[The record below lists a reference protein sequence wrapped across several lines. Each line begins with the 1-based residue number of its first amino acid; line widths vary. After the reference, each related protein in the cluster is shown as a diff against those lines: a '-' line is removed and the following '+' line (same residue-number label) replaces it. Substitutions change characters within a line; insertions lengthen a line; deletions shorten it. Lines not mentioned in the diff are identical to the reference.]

1 MNKEIPDD
9 PKTWVWTQADRLAI
23 KLIEEAHR
31 RKIRIIFDG
40 PFNHVGLDCF
50 AFQDL
55 LKNQEK
61 SRFVNWVTI
70 YEWPNPEKKTP
81 IWWQDWMGE
90 KIYATLRK
98 DQKEPNDYI
107 MASTKRW
114 MKPEIDGET
123 HDGIDG
129 WRLDCADFI
138 PHEFW
143 RDWCKFVRT
152 VNPQAYIMGEVVKP
166 FAPYQSYLNS
176 EEFCS
181 VMNYPF
187 KSLIEKYFINK
198 SINASDFD
206 RKLSLARNSVPKD
219 VNYVMY
225 NLLDSHDTER
235 IASLIVNPGIQKS
248 GDARDFGNQVLNGFT
263 GGFNTRKPTE
273 KEYDILKLITIFQM
287 TYIGAPGFYY
297 GDEVGMWGPARSFKP
312 MVWDDLQYENERYI
326 PDSSVKGPGNRL
338 AKDDKV
344 EINQD
349 LFRHFQKLIKIRNN
363 NPALRLGDF
372 RTVLT
377 DDHRELI
384 VFSRTY
390 QNETVIVAIN
400 NGETAQTVKI
410 ETTATYRDLLNEDKP
425 IQAKDG
431 QISVDVPA
439 KWGAILKKGSL

>member
-1 MNKEIPDD
+1 MRKLLIFGVLLSMGLLSIELSKTSEVRAEVPYVPEWAKNVVWYQITPETFRDGDLENQPTWAMQNHYFPELPKDWQVHPWGADLYALADYEQKNSESLLYNMSRRRHGGDIQGIISKLDYLKELGIGALYINPMFYSYSFHKYNAICYHHIDPYFGPDPEGDKALINKEIPDD

-55 LKNQEK
+55 LKNKEK

-81 IWWQDWMGE
+81 IRWQDWMGE

-143 RDWCKFVRT
+143 QDWCKFVRT
-152 VNPQAYIMGEVVKP
+152 INPQAYIMGEVVKP

-198 SINASDFD
+198 SINASDF
-206 RKLSLARNSVPKD
+206 
-219 VNYVMY
+219 
-225 NLLDSHDTER
+225 
-235 IASLIVNPGIQKS
+235 
-248 GDARDFGNQVLNGFT
+248 
-263 GGFNTRKPTE
+263 
-273 KEYDILKLITIFQM
+273 
-287 TYIGAPGFYY
+287 
-297 GDEVGMWGPARSFKP
+297 
-312 MVWDDLQYENERYI
+312 
-326 PDSSVKGPGNRL
+326 
-338 AKDDKV
+338 
-344 EINQD
+344 
-349 LFRHFQKLIKIRNN
+349 
-363 NPALRLGDF
+363 
-372 RTVLT
+372 
-377 DDHRELI
+377 
-384 VFSRTY
+384 
-390 QNETVIVAIN
+390 
-400 NGETAQTVKI
+400 
-410 ETTATYRDLLNEDKP
+410 
-425 IQAKDG
+425 
-431 QISVDVPA
+431 
-439 KWGAILKKGSL
+439 

>member
-1 MNKEIPDD
+1 MKN
-9 PKTWVWTQADRLAI
+9 TLSI
-23 KLIEEAHR
+23 K
-31 RKIRIIFDG
+31 
-40 PFNHVGLDCF
+40 V
-50 AFQDL
+50 
-55 LKNQEK
+55 
-61 SRFVNWVTI
+61 S
-70 YEWPNPEKKTP
+70 TP
-81 IWWQDWMGE
+81 PI
-90 KIYATLRK
+90 
-98 DQKEPNDYI
+98 
-107 MASTKRW
+107 
-114 MKPEIDGET
+114 
-123 HDGIDG
+123 
-129 WRLDCADFI
+129 
-138 PHEFW
+138 
-143 RDWCKFVRT
+143 
-152 VNPQAYIMGEVVKP
+152 
-166 FAPYQSYLNS
+166 
-176 EEFCS
+176 
-181 VMNYPF
+181 
-187 KSLIEKYFINK
+187 
-198 SINASDFD
+198 FD

-410 ETTATYRDLLNEDKP
+410 ETTAAYRDLLNEDKP